1 MTARVVRAGGL
12 VSLRLRCRS
21 LLVVTAL
28 VVLALVVAV
37 VALGVGE
44 IQVSA
49 VDVVRA
55 LVSDAHPVV
64 ETLVVEWRLPRVL
77 LAVMFGAALGVA
89 GAIFQSLTRN
99 PLGSPDVIGFDA
111 GAYTAAVASIVL
123 VGGTALV
130 VPASVAG
137 GVATALLVYLLAW
150 RRGVQ
155 GFRLIVVGIA
165 VTAMLGAFNA
175 YLLLKA
181 DLWQAQVAAIWA
193 AGSLNGLSWHEVR
206 IVAVV
211 YAVALVPTVWL
222 ARPLRALEL
231 GDDAAA
237 ALGVRVEQARIALLV
252 IGIVWS
258 ATVTAYA
265 GPITFVA
272 LAAPQMARRLTRA
285 PGVQLVPA
293 AALGA
298 LLVLVCDLLAL
309 NAFPAVVPVGLVTL
323 VGGGGYLVWLLLV
336 QSRKELR

>member
-1 MTARVVRAGGL
+1 MTARVVRVGEL
-12 VSLRLRCRS
+12 LSTRVRSRS
-21 LLVVTAL
+21 LAVVGTL

-37 VALGVGE
+37 IALGLGE

-55 LVSDAHPVV
+55 LVSDAQPVV
-64 ETLVVEWRLPRVL
+64 ETLVVQWRLPRVL
-77 LAVMFGAALGVA
+77 LAVMFGIGLGLA
-89 GAIFQSLTRN
+89 GATFQSLTRN

-111 GAYTAAVASIVL
+111 GAYTAAVTSIVL

-130 VPASVAG
+130 VPASVGG
-137 GVATALLVYLLAW
+137 GVVTALLVYLLAY

-165 VTAMLGAFNA
+165 ITAMLGAFNA

-181 DLWQAQVAAIWA
+181 ELWQAQVAAIWG

-206 IVAVV
+206 VVALV
-211 YAVALVPTVWL
+211 YAVALVPTVLL
-222 ARPLRALEL
+222 ARPLRTLEL

-237 ALGVRVEQARIALLV
+237 ALGVRVERSRVALLIV
-252 IGIVWS
+252 GIVWS

-293 AALGA
+293 AAMGA
-298 LLVLVCDLLAL
+298 VIVLSCDLIAL
-309 NAFPAVVPVGLVTL
+309 NALPAVVPVGLITL
-323 VGGGGYLVWLLLV
+323 IGGGAYLVWLLLV
-336 QSRKELR
+336 QSRKEIR